1 MTEQHR
7 PGESAAESSLRL
19 YDVNLNRASEGM
31 RVAEDVCRFHLDL
44 PGIAAELKELRHLL
58 LSAAAGSGLSRQ
70 ELLQARNIE
79 GDVGRDVPTPG
90 CSSEPVDLSETAF
103 RNLRRAAES
112 IRVLEEVSRSR
123 AEDAAVLQG
132 LRYRVY
138 SVEKALM
145 NLAGERTDLLE
156 RLEKTSVCLL
166 ATAAACEQG
175 ELLAGVK
182 RCIAAGVGM
191 VQLREKHLADEALL
205 ECARRLR
212 ELCAGTG
219 TLFIV
224 NDRPDIALLS
234 HADGVHLGQE
244 DLPLAQARRIVGER
258 LLVGL
263 STHSLEQAREAVR
276 EGADYIGA
284 GPVFE
289 TTTKDAGP
297 LLGTDGLEAIL
308 GEVQLPV
315 FAIGGVTDSN
325 VAGIQGAGGGRVAVC
340 SSVLGSETPGKIV
353 EQLCSAL
360 A

>member
-1 MTEQHR
+1 MAEKNGIH
-7 PGESAAESSLRL
+7 ESAAESSLRL

-145 NLAGERTDLLE
+145 NLAGERTDLVE
-156 RLEKTSVCLL
+156 RLEKTRVCLL
-166 ATAAACEQG
+166 ATAAACAEG
-175 ELLAGVK
+175 ELFATVE
-182 RCIAAGVGM
+182 RCIEAGVGM
-191 VQLREKHLADEALL
+191 VQLREKSLADEELL
-205 ECARRLR
+205 GCARRLR

-219 TLFIV
+219 ALFIV

-244 DLPLAQARRIVGER
+244 DLPLPEVRRIVGER

-263 STHSLEQAREAVR
+263 STHSLEQAREAAR

-289 TTTKDAGP
+289 TATKDAGP
-297 LLGTDGLEAIL
+297 LLGTENLEAIL
-308 GEVQLPV
+308 REVQIPV
-315 FAIGGVTDSN
+315 FAIGGITDSN
-325 VAGIQGAGGGRVAVC
+325 VGGVQGAGGDRIAIC
-340 SSVLGSETPGKIV
+340 SSVLGSASPGKTV
-353 EQLCSAL
+353 EGLCSAL
-360 A
+360 V

>member
-1 MTEQHR
+1 MAEKDGIHE
-7 PGESAAESSLRL
+7 GAAGSSLRL
-19 YDVNLNRASEGM
+19 YDANLNRASEGM
-31 RVAEDVCRFHLDL
+31 RVAEDICRFHLDL

-58 LSAAAGSGLSRQ
+58 LSASAESGLCRQ
-70 ELLQARNIE
+70 DLLQARNIE

-90 CSSEPVDLSETAF
+90 CSSEPVDLSETGF

-123 AEDAAVLQG
+123 GEDAAVFQG

-145 NLAGERTDLLE
+145 NLAGERADLVE
-156 RLEKTSVCLL
+156 RLEKTRVCLL
-166 ATAAACEQG
+166 ATAAACAEG
-175 ELLAGVK
+175 ELLATVEG
-182 RCIAAGVGM
+182 CIKAGVGM
-191 VQLREKHLADEALL
+191 VQLREKSLADEELL

-244 DLPLAQARRIVGER
+244 DLPLPQVRRLVGDR

-263 STHSLEQAREAVR
+263 STHSLEQARQALR

-289 TTTKDAGP
+289 TATKDAGP
-297 LLGTDGLEAIL
+297 LLGTEGLEEIL
-308 GEVQLPV
+308 REVELPV
-315 FAIGGVTDSN
+315 FAIGGIADSN
-325 VAGIQGAGGGRVAVC
+325 VASVQAVGGGRVAVC
-340 SSVLGSETPGKIV
+340 SSVLASASPGKIV
-353 EQLCSAL
+353 EELRSAL